1 MPGSPARSPVS
12 TAAWP
17 GSGNVLIQPHPGLRL
32 QVQRIGA
39 EGAPLLVIDQAV
51 ADPDRLV
58 RKAAR
63 GHFTPQGAMF
73 PGLRIRAPLS
83 YEAFLE
89 RLLRPLL
96 EPHFGLPARSRLA
109 FPMCHYSLV
118 TLPPDRLS
126 FLQRVP
132 HVDSVQGNGLATVHY
147 LFRGDWGGTAFY
159 RHRATGFERVDE
171 ARGGTY
177 FDVLK
182 QEAERADAT
191 GPGYI
196 NGDSPLFEQVA
207 TVEGVYN
214 RIVVYRRNS
223 LHSGNIDS
231 TRVPPADALAG
242 RLSINS
248 FIDVLAPGQ

>member
-1 MPGSPARSPVS
+1 MQ
-12 TAAWP
+12 
-17 GSGNVLIQPHPGLRL
+17 IQPHPLLRI
-32 QVQRIGA
+32 QARKVGS

-73 PGLRIRAPLS
+73 PGLRIRAPLF

-89 RLLRPLL
+89 QLLRPLL
-96 EPHFGLPARSRLA
+96 VEYFSLPASGRLL

-118 TLPPDRLS
+118 TTPPGKLA

-132 HVDSVQGNGLATVHY
+132 HIDSVQANGLATVHY
-147 LFRGDWGGTAFY
+147 LFRGDWGGTALY
-159 RHRATGFERVDE
+159 RHRATGYEYVDE
-171 ARGGTY
+171 DRRAAY
-177 FDVLK
+177 FETLQ
-182 QEAERADAT
+182 QESLRAGAT
-191 GPGYI
+191 GDGYI
-196 NGDSPLFEQVA
+196 NGDSPLFERIASVDGA
-207 TVEGVYN
+207 YN
-214 RIVVYRRNS
+214 RMLIYRRNS

-231 TRVPPADALAG
+231 ARVPPPDVHAG

-248 FIDVLAPGQ
+248 FIDVLD

>member
-1 MPGSPARSPVS
+1 MAG
-12 TAAWP
+12 WP
-17 GSGNVLIQPHPGLRL
+17 GEPAVLIEPDPALRIEVRPL
-32 QVQRIGA
+32 GA
-39 EGAPLLVIDQAV
+39 ERAPLLVIDRAV
-51 ADPDRLV
+51 ADPERLV

-63 GHFTPQGAMF
+63 AQFLPQGALF

-83 YEAFLE
+83 YEVFLE

-96 EPHFGLPARSRLA
+96 AEHFGLPEQGRFG

-118 TLPPDRLS
+118 TLPPERLS

-159 RHRATGFERVDE
+159 RHRATGYECVDE
-171 ARGGTY
+171 ARQAAY
-177 FDVLK
+177 FACL
-182 QEAERADAT
+182 QAESRRADAT

-196 NGDSPLFEQVA
+196 HGDSPLFERI
-207 TVEGVYN
+207 EGVQGMYN
-214 RIVVYRRNS
+214 RMLVYRRNS
-223 LHSGNIDS
+223 LHSGDIDNA
-231 TRVPPADALAG
+231 RIPPADPLAG

-248 FIDVLAPGQ
+248 FIDIHA

>member
-1 MPGSPARSPVS
+1 M
-12 TAAWP
+12 
-17 GSGNVLIQPHPGLRL
+17 LIQPHPGLRL
-32 QVQRIGA
+32 QARRIGA

-83 YEAFLE
+83 YEVFLE

-96 EPHFGLPARSRLA
+96 EPHFGMPARSRLA

-118 TLPPDRLS
+118 TTAPERLDP
-126 FLQRVP
+126 LQRVP
-132 HVDSVQGNGLATVHY
+132 HVDSVQSNGLATVHY

-159 RHRATGFERVDE
+159 RHRGTGFEVVDDSRGE
-171 ARGGTY
+171 AY
-177 FDVLK
+177 FARLQDEVAR
-182 QEAERADAT
+182 EDAT

-196 NGDSPLFEQVA
+196 NGDSPLFERVDS
-207 TVEGVYN
+207 VDGVYN
-214 RIVVYRRNS
+214 RLVLYRRNS

-231 TRVPPADALAG
+231 ARVPPADALAG

-248 FIDVLAPGQ
+248 FIDVFERAA

>member
-1 MPGSPARSPVS
+1 M
-12 TAAWP
+12 
-17 GSGNVLIQPHPGLRL
+17 LIQPHPGLRL
-32 QVQRIGA
+32 QVQRIGT

-83 YEAFLE
+83 YEVFLE

-96 EPHFGLPARSRLA
+96 EPHFGLPARGRLT

-118 TLPPDRLS
+118 TTPPEQLDP
-126 FLQRVP
+126 LQRVP
-132 HVDSVQGNGLATVHY
+132 HVDSVQSNGLATVHY

-159 RHRATGFERVDE
+159 RHRGTGFEVVDASRSE
-171 ARGGTY
+171 AY
-177 FDVLK
+177 FARLQDEVAR
-182 QEAERADAT
+182 EDAT

-196 NGDSPLFEQVA
+196 NGDSPLFERVDS
-207 TVEGVYN
+207 VDGVYN
-214 RIVVYRRNS
+214 RLVVYRRNS

-231 TRVPPADALAG
+231 ARVPPADALAG

-248 FIDVLAPGQ
+248 FIDVFERAA

>member
-1 MPGSPARSPVS
+1 M
-12 TAAWP
+12 
-17 GSGNVLIQPHPGLRL
+17 LIQPGPGIR
-32 QVQRIGA
+32 VQARAIGA

-73 PGLRIRAPLS
+73 PGLRLRAPLS

-96 EPHFGLPARSRLA
+96 ASHFGLPAQGGLR

-118 TLPPDRLS
+118 SQPPETLA
-126 FLQRVP
+126 FLQRIP
-132 HVDSVQGNGLATVHY
+132 HIDSAAANGLATVHY

-159 RHRATGFERVDE
+159 RHRATGYESVDQ
-171 ARGGTY
+171 ARHAAYFATLQDESRREDAAGT
-177 FDVLK
+177 
-182 QEAERADAT
+182 
-191 GPGYI
+191 GYI
-196 NGDSPLFEQVA
+196 RGDSPLFERIDG
-207 TVEGVYN
+207 VEGAYN
-214 RIVVYRRNS
+214 RMLVYRRNS
-223 LHSGNIDS
+223 LHSGDIDS
-231 TRVPPADALAG
+231 ARVPPAHVQAG

-248 FIDVLAPGQ
+248 FIDVLEPAA